1 MRHRKIIFTQCFF
14 ARVCN
19 TRAGECRVTDMKEL
33 VWKFTNT
40 EDANRRVDLAI
51 WLALAYI
58 LTSSL
63 FPDLLAPKPSQTRPV
78 LQYKGL
84 EQSL

>member
-1 MRHRKIIFTQCFF
+1 
-14 ARVCN
+14 
-19 TRAGECRVTDMKEL
+19 MKGL
-33 VWKFTNT
+33 VWKFTDT

-51 WLALAYI
+51 WLMLALAYI

-84 EQSL
+84 ELSL